1 MIHRLI
7 KPQIIKRFCHHG
19 PTNFGKVMDN
29 LNNIQIKTDLTAE
42 KIVKLEKN
50 IIDMEKA
57 VVFSFFF
64 NAVLIPWTIFLTK
77 ITVPFFK

>member
-42 KIVKLEKN
+42 KIVKLEKEIHDIGRVLVWN
-50 IIDMEKA
+50 YIFSVIVIPA
-57 VVFSFFF
+57 SIVF
-64 NAVLIPWTIFLTK
+64 TR
-77 ITVPFFK
+77 